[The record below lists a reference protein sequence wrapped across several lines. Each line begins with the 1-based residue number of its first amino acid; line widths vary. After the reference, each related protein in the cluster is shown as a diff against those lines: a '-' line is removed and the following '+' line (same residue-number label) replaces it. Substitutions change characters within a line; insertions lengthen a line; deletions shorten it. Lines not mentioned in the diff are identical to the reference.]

1 MKRSFLCTI
10 LLFTLMSLCVQA
22 NEVDQLKK
30 KVDPYLTHV
39 AQQSDWLYSRLQMY
53 WKTHATD
60 VFCNGETYDHVG
72 GKRAPEPTVKMNGTR
87 STKSDYNR
95 PRIEDIVPYD
105 DDDEGSVTFVNATTG
120 KMEKTSPNKTGCNI
134 AALNNQILSIARD
147 AARLYQLT
155 DDRRY
160 ADLALPVVRVFLGG
174 IYYRNVATDI
184 NHGHMQTLYG
194 MTTFEVIHED
204 AIATLYETYPILRP
218 LMSGDDQAICDRAL
232 KKWAENIISNGVPHN
247 NWDLFQAE
255 FIAKIGLILLTRQ
268 CLCRRTWQRILSQ
281 LHSQRE

>member
-147 AARLYQLT
+147 LALVSAHRRPPLCRPGSARGARFSRWYLLPKCRYRHQSWP
-155 DDRRY
+155 Y
-160 ADLALPVVRVFLGG
+160 AD
-174 IYYRNVATDI
+174 
-184 NHGHMQTLYG
+184 TLWHDH
-194 MTTFEVIHED
+194 F
-204 AIATLYETYPILRP
+204 
-218 LMSGDDQAICDRAL
+218 
-232 KKWAENIISNGVPHN
+232 
-247 NWDLFQAE
+247 
-255 FIAKIGLILLTRQ
+255 
-268 CLCRRTWQRILSQ
+268 
-281 LHSQRE
+281 